1 MPKHNLRRRISY
13 YIEWLILHLCALNII
28 TLTGGMWSSDPTF
41 GKSIWDFYLEYEI
54 VLFVSAIVLFCVYR
68 TFNIR
73 NKAFVTIGVVILGAA
88 GYLIHHNENVYIY
101 CYRKYFLVPL
111 VLLLFLLCVIK
122 NVERIWIAFSNV
134 VSVIAIVSWIFYI
147 GGTVLHIISPLK
159 LNERVW
165 GVCEPYLI
173 PNYYYVY
180 YEAQLSHPLGFDIW
194 HNCGLFAEA
203 SLFCVVLCTAL
214 AAELFLFNR
223 SRGRNLVIGLLVLTI
238 ISTFSIIGII
248 FLVCIVLITL
258 VRLPGVHLMMKK
270 HRKVINVGSC
280 AMVLIVSIIV
290 FAKFSSIQGYFANSV
305 VWDHAFTCFVVLKD
319 KLLFGNLWICEDY
332 FSDLT
337 KFPGTVSVGL
347 PFFLMGGGLV
357 LGSVILI
364 PYLIS
369 LKTAIKTKDYRLFV
383 FNTLFLML
391 YFFSPITRF
400 PLVQLFIAFNAV
412 SSSVWGEDP
421 AKTTTTNR
429 NSSTWL
435 NPGES
440 N

>member
-1 MPKHNLRRRISY
+1 MPKNNLRCRISY

-28 TLTGGMWSSDPTF
+28 TLTGGMWSSDPAF
-41 GKSIWDFYLEYEI
+41 GKDIWDFYSEYES
-54 VLFVSAIVLFCVYR
+54 VLFVSIIVLFCINQ
-68 TFNIR
+68 TIFIFQR
-73 NKAFVTIGVVILGAA
+73 NAISIGVVILGVA
-88 GYLIHHNENVYIY
+88 GYLIHNNENIFIY

-111 VLLLFLLCVIK
+111 LLLLFLLCMLK
-122 NVERIWIAFSNV
+122 KVERIWVAFSNI
-134 VSVIAIVSWIFYI
+134 VSSFAIVSWLFYI
-147 GGTVLHIISPLK
+147 GGTVLHIISPLT
-159 LNERVW
+159 LNDRVW

-214 AAELFLFNR
+214 AAELYLFKR
-223 SRGRNLVIGLLVLTI
+223 RRGRNLVIGLLVLTI
-238 ISTFSIIGII
+238 ISTFSISGII
-248 FLVCIVLITL
+248 FLVCIALITL
-258 VRLPGVHLMMKK
+258 VRLPSVHLMMKK
-270 HRKVINVGSC
+270 HGKLIHFGTCAVFLAVVIV
-280 AMVLIVSIIV
+280 VIV
-290 FAKFSSIQGYFANSV
+290 KFSSIQSYFANSV

-319 KLLFGNLWICEDY
+319 KLLFGNLWICEEN
-332 FSDLT
+332 FMDLT

-435 NPGES
+435 NPDES